1 MFVYLNAP
9 APIFSRPSFKITS
22 SRFLQP
28 ENALSPISFTVPGIV
43 IDLMFVYLN
52 ASAPIF
58 SRPSFKTTFLMFLQP
73 ENALSPISF
82 TEPAI
87 VTDRITLLKKA
98 RLPISVIFLPWY
110 SLGIV
115 ILESFPMNFVIFQ
128 VFDLVSSNL
137 NFLFKFDESSSFV
150 GFSGLGSGL
159 FSSGFESSSLVGISG
174 LGSGLFWSGFESSL
188 FSFEFC
194 FTLWSQE
201 IAANGSIVVNAEI
214 LLNISHILLFFYS
227 SYFFPLLYLIII
239 FYISI

>member
-1 MFVYLNAP
+1 M
-9 APIFSRPSFKITS
+9 PIFSRPSFKMTS
-22 SRFLQP
+22 LRFVHQ
-28 ENALSPISFTVPGIV
+28 ENVPLSISFIESGIV
-43 IDLMFVYLN
+43 IDSIFVYLN
-52 ASAPIF
+52 ASEPIF
-58 SRPSFKTTFLMFLQP
+58 SRPSFKNTSLMFLQP

-87 VTDRITLLKKA
+87 VTDWITLLKKA

-115 ILESFPMNFVIFQ
+115 TLESFPIYFAIFQ

-137 NFLFKFDESSSFV
+137 KLSFKFDESSSLAGFSGLGFGLFSSGFESSLV

-159 FSSGFESSSLVGISG
+159 FS
-174 LGSGLFWSGFESSL
+174 SGFESSL

-201 IAANGSIVVNAEI
+201 IAANGSIVAV
-214 LLNISHILLFFYS
+214 
-227 SYFFPLLYLIII
+227 SYTHLTLPTTERV
-239 FYISI
+239 

>member
-1 MFVYLNAP
+1 
-9 APIFSRPSFKITS
+9 
-22 SRFLQP
+22 
-28 ENALSPISFTVPGIV
+28 
-43 IDLMFVYLN
+43 
-52 ASAPIF
+52 
-58 SRPSFKTTFLMFLQP
+58 MFLQP
-73 ENALSPISF
+73 KNALSPISF

-87 VTDRITLLKKA
+87 VTDWITLLKKA

-115 ILESFPMNFVIFQ
+115 TLESFPIYFAIFQ

-137 NFLFKFDESSSFV
+137 KLSFKFDESSSLV

-159 FSSGFESSSLVGISG
+159 FWSGFKSFSLVGFSG
-174 LGSGLFWSGFESSL
+174 LGLFWSGFESSL

-201 IAANGSIVVNAEI
+201 IVANGSIAVNAEI

-227 SYFFPLLYLIII
+227 SYSFPLLY
-239 FYISI
+239 

>member
-1 MFVYLNAP
+1 
-9 APIFSRPSFKITS
+9 
-22 SRFLQP
+22 
-28 ENALSPISFTVPGIV
+28 
-43 IDLMFVYLN
+43 MFVYLN

-58 SRPSFKTTFLMFLQP
+58 SRPSFKITSLRFVQP

-87 VTDRITLLKKA
+87 VTDWITLLKKA

-115 ILESFPMNFVIFQ
+115 ALESFPIYFAIFQ

-137 NFLFKFDESSSFV
+137 NFLFKFDESSSLV
-150 GFSGLGSGL
+150 GFFGLGSGL
-159 FSSGFESSSLVGISG
+159 FSSGFKSSSLVGFSG
-174 LGSGLFWSGFESSL
+174 LGLFWSGFKSSL

-201 IAANGSIVVNAEI
+201 IAANGSIAVNAEI
-214 LLNISHILLFFYS
+214 LLNISHILLFFL
-227 SYFFPLLYLIII
+227 FFIFFSFVILIII